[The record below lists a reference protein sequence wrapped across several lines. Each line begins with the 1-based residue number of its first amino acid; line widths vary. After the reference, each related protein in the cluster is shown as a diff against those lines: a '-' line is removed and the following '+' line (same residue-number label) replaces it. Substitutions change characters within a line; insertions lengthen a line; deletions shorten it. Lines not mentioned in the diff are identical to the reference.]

1 VLFGLKIQAF
11 LMQLVGVESQAKT
24 LQYWFVCGVWYGV
37 FTLLMFA
44 LAALVEKWVD
54 MPSVKF
60 ARWLEEKCLK
70 KYRLYFTDNL

>member
-1 VLFGLKIQAF
+1 
-11 LMQLVGVESQAKT
+11 VESHAHT
-24 LQYWFVCGVWYGV
+24 LQYWVVCGVWYGL

-44 LAALVEKWVD
+44 LAARVERWVD

-70 KYRLYFTDNL
+70 LYWMYYTDKF